1 MILRSSTV
9 AVAVAISLPATTI
22 TAETQWRV
30 GANLASIHVAPKQE
44 FNQFNPGAFV
54 SITYGAGKR
63 FEYGLQAGGY
73 LNSYNER
80 TLYVSS
86 FANWRVASLGS
97 VDIRAGGFLG
107 FFEYPIIAGRAQD
120 FGWPTIGDYILAL
133 GPSLKLRLENGVDF
147 TIGYL
152 PASSL
157 KKANGVFTF
166 QASIPFG
173 RQH

>member
-9 AVAVAISLPATTI
+9 AVAISLFGTI
-22 TAETQWRV
+22 SNAETQWRI
-30 GANLASIHVAPKQE
+30 GANLASIHVAPQQE
-44 FNQFNPGAFV
+44 FNQFNPGAFI
-54 SITYGAGKR
+54 SATFRAGKK

-86 FANWRVASLGS
+86 FANWRVASIGN
-97 VDIRAGGFLG
+97 VDIRVGGFLG
-107 FFEYPIIAGRAQD
+107 LFEYPNIAERAQD
-120 FGWPTIGDYILAL
+120 IGWPTVGDYVLAF

-152 PASSL
+152 PGSKL